1 MKPMKREQAFVATLR
16 REIQAGTCTKLGLA
30 KKAGISRS
38 HLDKILAGDCRLSL
52 ELADTLADAINKP
65 LEEMI
70 ANDHRQQP
78 IPA

>member
-1 MKPMKREQAFVATLR
+1 MKREQAFVATLR

-38 HLDKILAGDCRLSL
+38 HLDKILAGGCRLSL
-52 ELADTLADAINKP
+52 ELADTLADAIGQP

-70 ANDHRQQP
+70 ADKSNQRE
-78 IPA
+78 AVAV